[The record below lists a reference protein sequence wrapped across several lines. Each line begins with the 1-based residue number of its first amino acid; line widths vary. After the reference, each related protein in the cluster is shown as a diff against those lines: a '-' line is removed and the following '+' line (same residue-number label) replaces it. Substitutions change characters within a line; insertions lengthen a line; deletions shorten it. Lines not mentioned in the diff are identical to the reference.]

1 MCHLSMTGDS
11 ESETKNEGCG
21 LQLQLVTGL
30 LSLDDQGAF
39 VGVVCLSKGG
49 MARGTLRGVRAI

>member
-1 MCHLSMTGDS
+1 MTGDS